1 MTPVTTGLLGFVV
14 LVVLMLARI
23 PVGFVMTIVGF
34 VGFGLLTSWNASLN
48 LLAKDFFSV
57 FGSYN
62 LTVIPLFVLMGQI
75 AHYTGISGRL
85 LRFHQRNGGDDGLRR
100 VAGDEKIPV

>member
-14 LVVLMLARI
+14 LVVLMFARI

-34 VGFGLLTSWNASLN
+34 VGFGLLASWDASLN
-48 LLAKDFFSV
+48 LLARDFFAV

-62 LTVIPLFVLMGQI
+62 LTVIPC
-75 AHYTGISGRL
+75 SC
-85 LRFHQRNGGDDGLRR
+85 
-100 VAGDEKIPV
+100 